1 MNSTYR
7 FTLRILSICMFI
19 FAVAADVAARDIVK
33 KSVSSPDGNL
43 VFTFRQT
50 ADGAGV
56 RTMTYTVDYMGVR
69 VVEDSKLGVEV
80 DNEIME
86 NAMGIALDTCSRW
99 CDDMHY
105 KSVSYS
111 KTDTVWKPVYG
122 ERAEVRDC
130 CNAMKLS
137 FIKGTDSIDNSSYSR
152 LKSYFMNIDVR
163 VYNEGVAFR
172 YEFPETTNGLFLHLV
187 DEETSFAMPEG
198 TMAFYEQWAQA
209 PFRLLPLSGWPGE
222 CERPLTMKL
231 KNGMYV
237 ALAEACMVDF
247 VRTKFVLHPEKKNTL
262 KTSMYSVADVIT
274 PYAMPWRVIRV
285 GRTASE
291 LANGNDIMLNL
302 NPPTELEDVSW
313 IRPGKV
319 FRCGL
324 SQKDGMSGI
333 DFAAERGLQYIEFD
347 AGWYGKEFLV
357 ESDASRVAENK
368 DIDMKAI
375 CEYGQKKGIG
385 VILYVNQ
392 RALSQQLDSILP
404 IYKEW
409 GVKGLKF
416 GFVQVGNQYWTRWL
430 HEAVKKCARYGIM
443 VDIHDEY
450 RPTGFSRTYP
460 NLMTQEGIHGNE
472 CMPDAE
478 HNTILPYTRFLAG
491 AADYTLCYFNNR
503 IKTTRAHQLAMAV
516 VYYSPLQF
524 MFWYDGPSSYKGEKE
539 LEFWKNVPT
548 VWDDTHF
555 VDGEPGKFAAV
566 ARRSGEKWFMGILNG
581 LDARKVKIKTD
592 FLEKERRYKAIIY
605 NDDMALDT
613 RTKVARSERKVKG
626 GDELSFDL
634 CKSGGTAVEFVE
646 L

>member
-56 RTMTYTVDYMGVR
+56 GTMTYTVDYMGVR

-209 PFRLLPLSGWPGE
+209 PFKLLPLSGWPGE

-555 VDGEPGKFAAV
+555 VDGEPGKFVAV

-592 FLEKERRYKAIIY
+592 FLEKGRRYKAIIY

-613 RTKVARSERKVKG
+613 RTKVARSEQKVKG